1 MQVQG
6 SATARNVAMCGAT
19 PSIATFGSKAY
30 FALSL
35 QLARLLLPGCVAVV
49 VQGLELQQLVA
60 AVGFGQ

>member
-1 MQVQG
+1 
-6 SATARNVAMCGAT
+6 MCGAT

-35 QLARLLLPGCVAVV
+35 QLARHLLPGCVAVV